1 VPQQQASAQGNSYI
15 DFIFGSDN
23 GFIAGVHRFTVSRNN
38 ESEEGKQSDE
48 TTASVTIEF
57 SHKGCHPKE
66 NKPMNPDDI
75 MQKLHLAYAM
85 LLFREGVAEV
95 LKAQ

>member
-1 VPQQQASAQGNSYI
+1 VSLQQASAQSSSYV
-15 DFIFGSDN
+15 DFIFGSDD
-23 GFIAGVHRFTVSRNN
+23 GFIAGVHRFTVSRNDK
-38 ESEEGKQSDE
+38 SEGGKQNDDA
-48 TTASVTIEF
+48 TASVTIEF

-66 NKPMNPDDI
+66 NKPMNPEDF
-75 MQKLHLAYAM
+75 MQKLHLWYAM